1 MIKKTPR
8 KQKSRK
14 NINTQKEYKVV
25 YEYVSAEDEEE
36 RITRIYEFIVNTAR
50 KGENRQPWAL

>member
-14 NINTQKEYKVV
+14 NINTQKEYKMV

-36 RITRIYEFIVNTAR
+36 RITRIYEFIFNTAR